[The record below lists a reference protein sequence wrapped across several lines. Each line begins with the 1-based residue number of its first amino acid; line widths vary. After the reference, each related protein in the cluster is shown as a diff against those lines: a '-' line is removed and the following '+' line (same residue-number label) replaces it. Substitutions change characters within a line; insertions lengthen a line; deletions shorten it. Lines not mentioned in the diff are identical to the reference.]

1 MHYLFGL
8 LFWCLIPLAGWV
20 WLESV
25 SLAWDQHDQYIPF
38 LIGLGSYALL
48 LGIRNKNFQHN
59 LGWFQTFTHELTHV
73 LFSLLTFNKIYGF
86 NATSHSGGHISYS
99 GKSNMLIVLSPYCIP
114 IFTLFALL
122 LGAIA
127 QGNHLDW
134 IAAIIGFSY
143 CFHLQTFAKQTR
155 HYQTDLRKYGL
166 FPSYGFII
174 LLNLFF
180 GSVILFSM
188 IYGLEAFKEVCFRI
202 LGKAQSL
209 SFQSWLV

>member
-8 LFWCLIPLAGWV
+8 LFWCMLPFVGWV

-25 SLAWDQHDQYIPF
+25 AFAWDQHDQYIPF
-38 LIGLGSYALL
+38 LMGAAGYALL

-59 LGWFQTFTHELTHV
+59 LSWFQTFSHELTHV

-122 LGAIA
+122 LRAIVNT
-127 QGNHLDW
+127 NHVEWL
-134 IAAIIGFSY
+134 AAVIGFTY

-155 HYQTDLRKYGL
+155 HYQTDLKKYGL

-174 LLNLFF
+174 LMNLFF
-180 GSVILFSM
+180 GSVILFSVQ
-188 IYGLEAFKEVCFRI
+188 YGLAAFKEVFIRVFDN
-202 LGKAQSL
+202 LQDL
-209 SFQSWLV
+209 QLQR